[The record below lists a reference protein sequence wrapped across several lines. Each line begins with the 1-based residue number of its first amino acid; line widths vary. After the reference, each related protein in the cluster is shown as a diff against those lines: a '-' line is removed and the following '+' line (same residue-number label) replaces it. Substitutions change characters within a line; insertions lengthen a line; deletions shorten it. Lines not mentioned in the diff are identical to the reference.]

1 MKYYLAVDIGGTAI
15 KWAVIDQDYHIRN
28 RGEYPT
34 PYDGPEKIVEVIA
47 MIVGMQIESISAIGV
62 SVPGTVPQHSDRII
76 YGGGVLTFLDKIP
89 LGKLIKEA
97 TGLPCHIENDGK
109 CCALGEYS
117 VGALKGSKIG
127 IVIVIGTGIGG
138 GIVINGQV
146 FKGAHD
152 FAGEF
157 SFICAKP
164 ELGLTE
170 GNEFGKACGWK
181 SGLQALVVQKKQIQ
195 TDCDLDGHR
204 IFELI
209 HAGDGEAIE
218 ALEIYCERLAMQIN
232 NLQVVLDPEV
242 IAIGG
247 GISGQPVLFETLQ
260 KRLDKMYDETVWKH
274 IPRAKIVRCKHGNDA
289 NLFGA
294 IYPVM
299 N

>member
-1 MKYYLAVDIGGTAI
+1 MRYYMAVDIGGTAI
-15 KWAVIDQDYHIRN
+15 KWAVVDQAYHIQN
-28 RGEYPT
+28 RGECST
-34 PYDGPEKIVEVIA
+34 PYDGPEKIVEIITQV
-47 MIVGMQIESISAIGV
+47 VEMQEENISAIGV
-62 SVPGTVPQHSDRII
+62 SVPGTVPDDPDGMV

-97 TGLPCHIENDGK
+97 AGLPCHVENDGK

-117 VGALKGSKIG
+117 AGALKGSKVG

-181 SGLQALVVQKKQIQ
+181 SGLQALVAQKKQIL
-195 TDCDLDGHR
+195 TECDLDGR
-204 IFELI
+204 QIFELI
-209 HAGDGEAIE
+209 HAGDSEAIE

-247 GISGQPVLFETLQ
+247 GISSQPVLFETLQ
-260 KRLDKMYDETVWKH
+260 KCLDKMYDETVWKH
-274 IPRAKIVRCKHGNDA
+274 IPRAKIVQCEHGNDA
-289 NLFGA
+289 NLYGA
-294 IYPVM
+294 VYPLM